1 LGGARREARAEVP
14 DGSPG
19 KEWANMKEFDKKG
32 NPSREP
38 ASDGMKGLSKF
49 LPMTDSNYRRR
60 LTEYEVQVQDLQA
73 YVRSL
78 ETETGRLRKKLEDA
92 PKEFMILENKL
103 REANRQLVQAF
114 NQNEKLVNTLYEAR
128 EQITSLKE
136 EVDKLCAPPST
147 YGVYLSVNEDGTV
160 NILSQGRK
168 VKVNLHPSI
177 KAEEIKP
184 GQELVLNEG
193 LNVVETAGYEIQG
206 EVVVLKEVLDE
217 ERAIVTQRADEDR
230 VGIIADPLRQVKL
243 KIGDH
248 LLIDAKSGYL
258 LEKLPKS
265 EVEDLSLEEV
275 PDISYDDIGGLGSQI
290 ETIKDAV
297 ELPYLYADYYK
308 EHHLAPPK
316 GVLLYGPPGCGK
328 TMIAKAV
335 ANNLAARISEKR
347 GEKVKGFFLNI
358 KGPELLNKYVGET
371 ERKIREIFIKARE
384 KAAEDV
390 PVVVFFDEMDA
401 LFRTRGSGISSDV
414 ETTIVPQLLAEIDG
428 VEHLKN
434 VIVIGASNRQDL
446 IDPAILRPGRLDVK
460 IKIERPDAAS
470 AVDIFNKYMTIE
482 LPIHE
487 DEIRQSSGDTQGA
500 VDRMI
505 AATIEA
511 MYSLGEENRFLEVTY
526 ANGDKEVLYFKDFS
540 SGAMIESVVRR
551 AKKLALKRYIQIS
564 EKGIKVEDLLNA
576 VREEFKENEDLPN
589 TTNPDDWAKIAGK
602 KGERIVYVK
611 PLMGETKEKQRA
623 VERVINTGQYL

>member
-1 LGGARREARAEVP
+1 
-14 DGSPG
+14 
-19 KEWANMKEFDKKG
+19 MKEFDKKSSPG
-32 NPSREP
+32 RE
-38 ASDGMKGLSKF
+38 GFSKF
-49 LPMTDSNYRRR
+49 LPASMSDSSTRRR
-60 LTEYEVQVQDLQA
+60 LTEYEIQVQDLQA

-78 ETETGRLRKKLEDA
+78 EAETVHLRKKLEDT
-92 PKEFMILENKL
+92 PKDFMVIENKL

-114 NQNEKLVNTLYEAR
+114 NQNEKLVNALYEAR
-128 EQITSLKE
+128 EQITALKE

-147 YGVYLSVNEDGTV
+147 YGVYLAANEDNTV
-160 NILSQGRK
+160 TILSQGRK
-168 VKVNLHPSI
+168 VKVNLHPSL
-177 KAEEIKP
+177 KPEMLKP
-184 GQELVLNEG
+184 GQELILNEG
-193 LNVVETAGYEIQG
+193 LDA
-206 EVVVLKEVLDE
+206 
-217 ERAIVTQRADEDR
+217 ERALITLRADEEK
-230 VGIIADPLRQVKL
+230 VGIIADPLRTLRL
-243 KIGDH
+243 KTGDH
-248 LLIDAKSGYL
+248 LLMDAKSGYL

-275 PDISYDDIGGLGSQI
+275 PDIGYEQIGGLGTQI
-290 ETIKDAV
+290 EAIKDAV

-308 EHHLAPPK
+308 EHKLTPPK

-335 ANNLAARISEKR
+335 ANNLAEKISEKR
-347 GEKVKGFFLNI
+347 GEKIKGFFLNI

-371 ERKIREIFIKARE
+371 ERKIREIFLKAKE

-390 PVVVFFDEMDA
+390 PVIVFFDEMDA
-401 LFRTRGSGISSDV
+401 LFRTRGTGISSDV

-428 VEHLKN
+428 VEGLKN

-460 IKIERPDAAS
+460 IKIERPDRSSAA
-470 AVDIFNKYMTIE
+470 DIFAKYLTADIPFAE
-482 LPIHE
+482 SETRGGDAAAAI
-487 DEIRQSSGDTQGA
+487 SS
-500 VDRMI
+500 MI
-505 AATIEA
+505 ATTVEA
-511 MYSLGEENRFLEVTY
+511 MYALSEENRFLEVTY

-551 AKKLALKRYIQIS
+551 AKKLALKRYIGGGQ
-564 EKGIKVEDLLNA
+564 KGIMADDLLTA

-611 PLMGETKEKQRA
+611 PLMGETQKEKRN
-623 VERVINTGQYL
+623 VERVVNTGQYL

>member
-1 LGGARREARAEVP
+1 
-14 DGSPG
+14 
-19 KEWANMKEFDKKG
+19 MKEFEKKT
-32 NPSREP
+32 PSREP
-38 ASDGMKGLSKF
+38 SSEGMKGLSKF
-49 LPMTDSNYRRR
+49 LPMSDSNYRRR

-73 YVRSL
+73 YVHSL
-78 ETETGRLRKKLEDA
+78 EAETGRLRKKLEDA
-92 PKEFMILENKL
+92 PKEFMVLENKL

-114 NQNEKLVNTLYEAR
+114 NQNEKLVNALYEAR

-160 NILSQGRK
+160 NVLSQSRK

-177 KAEEIKP
+177 KPEGLKP

-193 LNVVETAGYEIQG
+193 LNVVEAAGYEIQG
-206 EVVVLKEVLDE
+206 DVVILKELLE
-217 ERAIVTQRADEDR
+217 EGRAIVTLRADEDK
-230 VGIIADPLRQVKL
+230 VGIVADPLRSVKL
-243 KIGDH
+243 KVGDH
-248 LLIDAKSGYL
+248 ILMDGKSGYL

-265 EVEDLSLEEV
+265 EVEDLALEEV
-275 PDISYDDIGGLGSQI
+275 PDINYEDIGGLTTQI
-290 ETIKDAV
+290 EAIKDAV
-297 ELPYLYADYYK
+297 ELPYLYADYYR
-308 EHHLAPPK
+308 EHQLRPPK

-328 TMIAKAV
+328 TMIAKAI
-335 ANNLAARISEKR
+335 ANNLAQKISEKR
-347 GEKVKGFFLNI
+347 GEKVKGYFLNI

-390 PVVVFFDEMDA
+390 PVIVFFDEMDA

-428 VEHLKN
+428 VEHLRN
-434 VIVIGASNRQDL
+434 VIVVGASNRQDL

-460 IKIERPDAAS
+460 VKIERPDAAA
-470 AVDIFNKYMTIE
+470 AVDIFNKYMTAD

-487 DEIRQSSGDTQGA
+487 SELSQDGGDKQAA

-505 AATIEA
+505 AAAVEE
-511 MYSLGEENRFLEVTY
+511 MYNLGEENRFLEVTY

-551 AKKLALKRYIQIS
+551 AKKLALKRYIKTS
-564 EKGIKVEDLLNA
+564 EKGINLDDILNA

>member
-1 LGGARREARAEVP
+1 
-14 DGSPG
+14 
-19 KEWANMKEFDKKG
+19 MKEFDKKG
-32 NPSREP
+32 SPSRE
-38 ASDGMKGLSKF
+38 GFSKF
-49 LPMTDSNYRRR
+49 LPASMSDASARRR
-60 LTEYEVQVQDLQA
+60 LTEYEIQVHDLQE

-78 ETETGRLRKKLEDA
+78 EGETVHLRKKLEDV

-114 NQNEKLVNTLYEAR
+114 NQNEKLVNALYESR

-147 YGVYLSVNEDGTV
+147 YGVFLSTNEDGTV

-177 KAEEIKP
+177 KPETLKP

-206 EVVVLKEVLDE
+206 DVVVLKERLDD
-217 ERAIVTQRADEDR
+217 ERALVTLRADEEK
-230 VGIIADPLRQVKL
+230 VGIIADPLRLLRL
-243 KIGDH
+243 KTGDH
-248 LLIDAKSGYL
+248 ILMDAKSGYL

-265 EVEDLSLEEV
+265 DVEDLSLEEV
-275 PDISYDDIGGLGSQI
+275 PDIGYDQIGGLGAQLEAI
-290 ETIKDAV
+290 RDAV

-308 EHHLAPPK
+308 EHKLTPPK

-335 ANNLAARISEKR
+335 ANNLAEKISEKR
-347 GEKVKGFFLNI
+347 GEKIKGFFLNI

-371 ERKIREIFIKARE
+371 ERKIREIFVKAKE
-384 KAAEDV
+384 KANEDV

-401 LFRTRGSGISSDV
+401 LFRTRGTGISSDV

-428 VEHLKN
+428 VEGLKN

-460 IKIERPDAAS
+460 IKIERPDRQA
-470 AVDIFNKYMTIE
+470 AVDIFNKYLTTDIPIASSETSRFGADVRTTI
-482 LPIHE
+482 
-487 DEIRQSSGDTQGA
+487 DAMIRDT
-500 VDRMI
+500 V
-505 AATIEA
+505 ES
-511 MYSLGEENRFLEVTY
+511 MYDLSEENRFLEVTY

-540 SGAMIESVVRR
+540 SGAMIESIVRR
-551 AKKLALKRYIQIS
+551 AKKLALKRYIGGG
-564 EKGIKVEDLLNA
+564 EKGITSDDMMTA

-611 PLMGETKEKQRA
+611 PLIGETREKQRG
-623 VERVINTGQYL
+623 VEKVVNTGQYL